1 MLTTG
6 RVKARST
13 TLNAAGLSTVG
24 IDYDTMAVRVFPLKI
39 LATLI
44 TGGSYDRVLKSC
56 RTPTIKMIPEKMYRV
71 RS

>member
-24 IDYDTMAVRVFPLKI
+24 IDYDTMAYRVFPLNI
-39 LATLI
+39 LATL
-44 TGGSYDRVLKSC
+44 TGGSYARVLKRC
-56 RTPTIKMIPEKMYRV
+56 LTPISKV
-71 RS
+71 